1 MCTIFYHIIQ
11 KNTKKSFGVSA
22 IYDILMW
29 YGGRKMKIV
38 NLDAYTI
45 HLDDLH
51 WTDLA
56 KLGDLTTYD
65 RIPSLPLPLTI
76 I

>member
-1 MCTIFYHIIQ
+1 
-11 KNTKKSFGVSA
+11 
-22 IYDILMW
+22 
-29 YGGRKMKIV
+29 MKIV

-65 RIPSLPLPLTI
+65 RIAQEDI
-76 I
+76 IDAIGTRRGCAFYLEGKNYA

>member
-1 MCTIFYHIIQ
+1 
-11 KNTKKSFGVSA
+11 
-22 IYDILMW
+22 
-29 YGGRKMKIV
+29 MKIV